1 MQIVKAFNGYL
12 GVEMP
17 SRLYHLISF
26 FTLKMMLQHT
36 ISWQ

>member
-26 FTLKMMLQHT
+26 FTANDAMT
-36 ISWQ
+36 SSWQ